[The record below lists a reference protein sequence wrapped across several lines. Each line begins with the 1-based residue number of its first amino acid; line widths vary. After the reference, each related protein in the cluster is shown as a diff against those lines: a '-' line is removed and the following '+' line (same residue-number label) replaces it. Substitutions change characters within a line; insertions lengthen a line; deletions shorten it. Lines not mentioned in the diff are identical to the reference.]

1 MSERAERMTT
11 RPVLRYH
18 GGKWRLTPWILSFFP
33 AHRVYVEP
41 FGGGASVLMR
51 KPPAFAEVYNDLD
64 GEVVNVFRVS
74 CRIRGPPPSCA
85 GVWISHPMRARS
97 LNARTSPSDEP
108 VERARRII
116 IRAFMGH
123 GATGT
128 RQHRTGFRRSTSRRG
143 TVPATDWAGWPS
155 QVPLFCDRLRGV
167 VIEECDAFEVMPHH
181 DGRDTLF
188 YVDPPYV
195 HSTRVSLKNGHKHH
209 YRSEL
214 TDDDHR
220 RLAMLLKGL
229 AGSVVLSGYDC
240 ELYTELYS
248 DWERHSTSALADGAR
263 KRTEVVWLN
272 AACRAALDAGR
283 SQYEMVGTAEAGA

>member
-1 MSERAERMTT
+1 
-11 RPVLRYH
+11 
-18 GGKWRLTPWILSFFP
+18 
-33 AHRVYVEP
+33 
-41 FGGGASVLMR
+41 MR

-64 GEVVNVFRVS
+64 GEVVNVFRVLQDP
-74 CRIRGPPPSCA
+74 RTATELRRRLDLTPYA
-85 GVWISHPMRARS
+85 RAEFER
-97 LNARTSPSDEP
+97 AYIPSDEP

-167 VIEECDAFEVMPHH
+167 VIEERDAFEVMPHH